1 MIWFILRHLFSSLL
15 SIFSISRL
23 SDPEKDLEILVL
35 RHQLAILQ
43 RKLKHPI
50 KPTRIEKMTLAVLVV
65 KLKHFSHKST
75 NHFRD
80 LILIFQPET
89 IFRWQSFPRT
99 IGDRD
104 LVRRKWTFS
113 IKGIGG
119 RPSLSKENKKLILC
133 LAQENPR
140 WGYGKIQGELIKL
153 DIIVSQSTIR
163 SILLRHRFLP
173 APVRSGSIGW
183 KHLMAHYKDQILAC
197 DFFTVE
203 TIWLKTI
210 YVLFF
215 IELGTRRVHF
225 AGITAN
231 PNQVWVTQQARQLVW
246 KLREQ
251 DLSLRF
257 LIHDNDTKFSQS
269 FDVVFQS
276 EGFHVIH
283 TPYFAPN
290 ANAFAER
297 WVRSVREEC
306 LDHILILSAL
316 HLRRVLL
323 EYIDGYY
330 NIARP
335 HQGIGQRFPIPN
347 ESLEATGSIRRR
359 KILGGIINDYY
370 RVSGDLVLSS

>member
-1 MIWFILRHLFSSLL
+1 MSIGHLFSSLL
-15 SIFSISRL
+15 SIFNLTQL
-23 SDPEKDLEILVL
+23 SDPEKDLEILIL

-43 RKLKHPI
+43 RKLKHPV
-50 KPTRIEKMTLAVLVV
+50 KPTRIEKLTLVV
-65 KLKHFSHKST
+65 LTIKLKQFSRKFT
-75 NHFRD
+75 NHFHD
-80 LILIFQPET
+80 LVLIFQPET
-89 IFRWQSFPRT
+89 IFRWH
-99 IGDRD
+99 RD

-113 IKGIGG
+113 NKRVGG
-119 RPSLSKENKKLILC
+119 RPSLSKVTKKLILR

-153 DIIVSQSTIR
+153 SITVCQSTIR
-163 SILLRHRFLP
+163 SILLQHGLLP

-183 KHLMAHYKDQILAC
+183 KHLMSHYKDQILAC

-215 IELGTRRVHF
+215 IELGNRRVHF
-225 AGITAN
+225 AGITTN
-231 PNQVWVTQQARQLVW
+231 PNQVWVAQQARQLVW

-251 DLSLRF
+251 DAALRF
-257 LIHDNDTKFSQS
+257 LIHDNDSKFSRS

-276 EGFHVIH
+276 EGLHVIH
-283 TPYFAPN
+283 TPYSAPN

-306 LDHILILSAL
+306 LDHLLILNAL
-316 HLRRVLL
+316 HLKRVLL

-335 HQGIGQRFPIPN
+335 HQGIYQRFPIPN
-347 ESLEATGSIRRR
+347 EVQNCTGPVHRR

-370 RVSGDLVLSS
+370 RVSDELVLSNH

>member
-1 MIWFILRHLFSSLL
+1 MIWFILGHLFSSLL
-15 SIFSISRL
+15 SIFNLARL
-23 SDPEKDLEILVL
+23 SDQEKDLEILIL

-43 RKLKHPI
+43 RKLKHPV
-50 KPTRIEKMTLAVLVV
+50 KPTRIEKMTLAVLAS
-65 KLKHFSHKST
+65 KLKQLSTEST
-75 NHFRD
+75 NHLRD

-89 IFRWQSFPRT
+89 LFRWH
-99 IGDRD
+99 RD

-113 IKGIGG
+113 YKRNGG
-119 RPSLSKENKKLILC
+119 RPSLSKDSKSLILR

-153 DIIVSQSTIR
+153 EFRVSQSTIR
-163 SILLRHRFLP
+163 NILLRHDLLP
-173 APVRSGSIGW
+173 APVRNSSIGW
-183 KHLMAHYKDQILAC
+183 KHLMSHYKDQILAC

-225 AGITAN
+225 AGITTR

-246 KLREQ
+246 NLHQQ
-251 DLSLRF
+251 DASLRF
-257 LIHDNDTKFSQS
+257 LIHDNDSKFSNS
-269 FDVVFQS
+269 FDIVFQS

-283 TPYFAPN
+283 TPYYAPN

-297 WVRSVREEC
+297 WVRSIREEC
-306 LDHILILSAL
+306 LDHLLILSSL
-316 HLRRVLL
+316 HLKRVLL
-323 EYIDGYY
+323 EYIDDYY

-335 HQGIGQRFPIPN
+335 HQGIGQRIPIPN
-347 ESLEATGSIRRR
+347 KLQNLTGPIQRR
-359 KILGGIINDYY
+359 KVLGGIINDYH
-370 RVSGDLVLSS
+370 RATTHLGLPSQ

>member
-1 MIWFILRHLFSSLL
+1 M
-15 SIFSISRL
+15 
-23 SDPEKDLEILVL
+23 VL

-43 RKLKHPI
+43 RKLKHPV

-65 KLKHFSHKST
+65 KLKHFSRRST
-75 NHFRD
+75 NDLRE

-89 IFRWQSFPRT
+89 IFRWHN
-99 IGDRD
+99 DM
-104 LVRRKWTFS
+104 VRRKWTFINKPS
-113 IKGIGG
+113 RG
-119 RPSLSKENKKLILC
+119 RPPSSAETKHLILQ

-153 DIIVSQSTIR
+153 NIIVSRSTVR
-163 SILLRHRFLP
+163 NILHRNGLLP

-183 KHLMAHYKDQILAC
+183 KHLMAHYKDHILAC
-197 DFFTVE
+197 AFFTVE

-225 AGITAN
+225 AGVTTN
-231 PNQVWVTQQARQLVW
+231 PNQLWVTQQARQLMW
-246 KLREQ
+246 KLHEQ
-251 DLSLRF
+251 DASLRF
-257 LIHDNDTKFSQS
+257 LIHDNDTKFSKS
-269 FDVVFQS
+269 FDIIFQS
-276 EGFHVIH
+276 EGFHVIC
-283 TPYFAPN
+283 TPYSAPN

-306 LDHILILSAL
+306 LDHILILSTH
-316 HLRRVLL
+316 HLKHVLL
-323 EYIDGYY
+323 EYIDSYY
-330 NIARP
+330 NIVRP

-347 ESLEATGSIRRR
+347 QTLKATGSIQSR

-370 RVSGDLVLSS
+370 RVSDDLVLSN

>member
-1 MIWFILRHLFSSLL
+1 MLWFSLRLFFSSLL
-15 SIFSISRL
+15 SILSLSRL
-23 SDPEKDLEILVL
+23 SNPEKDLEIMVL

-43 RKLKHPI
+43 RKLKHPV

-65 KLKHFSHKST
+65 KLKQFSRKST
-75 NHFRD
+75 NRFRD
-80 LILIFQPET
+80 LILIVQPET
-89 IFRWQSFPRT
+89 IFRWHS
-99 IGDRD
+99 D
-104 LVRRKWTFS
+104 LVRRKWTYS
-113 IKGIGG
+113 NKPSRG
-119 RPSLSKENKKLILC
+119 RPSSSAETKHLILQ

-153 DIIVSQSTIR
+153 NVMVSRSTVR
-163 SILLRHRFLP
+163 NILRRHGFLP

-183 KHLMAHYKDQILAC
+183 KHLMAHYKDHILAC

-210 YVLFF
+210 YVFFF

-225 AGITAN
+225 AGITTN

-251 DLSLRF
+251 DTSLRF
-257 LIHDNDTKFSQS
+257 LIHDNDSKFSRS

-283 TPYFAPN
+283 TPYSAPN

-297 WVRSVREEC
+297 WIRSAREEC
-306 LDHILILSAL
+306 LDHLLILNAL
-316 HLRRVLL
+316 HLKRVLL

-347 ESLEATGSIRRR
+347 ERQNHTGPIQRR

-370 RVSGDLVLSS
+370 RDSPDIALSN